1 LTDYN
6 NKFAHNVPRQDG
18 RLDGLYIT
26 TDELD
31 RLYGVPHLV
40 FRLYL
45 ALLQRR
51 DFITGL
57 VGARSPHISW
67 QALREMTEVESHPGI
82 ARDAASKNQLRRA
95 AAWLERR
102 GLVEMRSNPN
112 QWHLIFFLPM
122 ARRGFFVSK
131 KADTNPTG
139 EADRGLYREK
149 HPKADIPDTAEADTH
164 RGSVYKHVRRGATR
178 AAPGESPGE
187 LLQYPPSLTAAEKAD
202 INELIRRHRL
212 NGQAQAALD
221 ELAGA
226 IEKGA
231 IQKKTGYFVGI
242 AKKIAAGTFTPDKGK
257 AIAARRARST
267 QETPTAPAE
276 TRGAPV
282 ASKAQARAAIAAV
295 KAMMK
300 DKGVSR

>member
-1 LTDYN
+1 MS
-6 NKFAHNVPRQDG
+6 RSDG
-18 RLDGLYIT
+18 RADGLYIT

-40 FRLYL
+40 FRLYI

-51 DFITGL
+51 DFVTGL

-82 ARDAASKNQLRRA
+82 AREAASKNQLRRA

-112 QWHLIFFLPM
+112 QWHLIFFMPL

-139 EADRGLYREK
+139 EADRGLYRGK
-149 HPKADIPDTAEADTH
+149 VSKADIPDTSKADTQQ
-164 RGSVYKHVRRGATR
+164 GSVYNHVRRGATR
-178 AAPGESPGE
+178 ATPGGSPVE
-187 LLQYPPSLTAAEKAD
+187 LLQYPPSLTAAEKAEID
-202 INELIRRHRL
+202 EVIRRQGI
-212 NGQAQAALD
+212 NGQAQDALD

-226 IEKGA
+226 LEKSA
-231 IQKKTGYFVGI
+231 IQKRTGYFVGI
-242 AKKIAAGTFTPDKGK
+242 AKKIAAGTFTLDKGK

-267 QETPTAPAE
+267 QERRTAPAE
-276 TRGAPV
+276 THGAPI
-282 ASKAQARAAIAAV
+282 ASKAQARANIAAV

-300 DKGVSR
+300 DKGVTR